1 MLPSRA
7 IDNLALFSLALVS
20 SPVVAYLRHFPVSR
34 GKWRLLNATSRFL
47 VTDIGDDVWA
57 RVHGPELQG
66 LIYGIKEQK
75 ETAAFLSL
83 VRSGMTVLDI
93 GANIGLYSLLSAKR
107 LDGSGVV
114 HAFEPTPFVAKR
126 LRDNVRLNHFQNVI
140 VNQIA
145 LSDQA
150 GTAKFYVHE
159 EADCN
164 SLGVVSSNSIEVQ
177 TMSLDEYVGSAAIQ
191 RVDLIKID
199 VEGAEVKVLRGA
211 HVLLSR
217 ADAPVMM
224 LEFNPPLLAAMGT
237 NDDELAAL
245 LSSYGYK
252 LQLIAQH
259 EGYRN
264 VIATK

>member
-1 MLPSRA
+1 MPPSGA
-7 IDNLALFSLALVS
+7 IDNLTRFWLALIS
-20 SPVVAYLRHFPVSR
+20 RPVVAYLRHFPVSR
-34 GKWRLLNATSRFL
+34 GKWRLLNAASRFL
-47 VTDIGDDVWA
+47 VADIGDDVWA
-57 RVHGPELQG
+57 RVHGPELQW
-66 LIYGIKEQK
+66 LVYGAKEQK
-75 ETAAFLSL
+75 ETEAFLSL

-114 HAFEPTPFVAKR
+114 HAFEPTPFVARR
-126 LRDNVRLNHFQNVI
+126 LRDNVRLNRFQNVI

-145 LSDQA
+145 LSDRA
-150 GTAKFYVHE
+150 GTAEFYVHE
-159 EADCN
+159 EADCS
-164 SLGVVSSNSIEVQ
+164 SLGAVSSNRIEVQ
-177 TMSLDEYVGSAAIQ
+177 TMSLDEYLRRAAIE

-211 HVLLSR
+211 QVLLSR
-217 ADAPVMM
+217 PDAPAMM
-224 LEFNPPLLAAMGT
+224 LEFNPPLLALMGT
-237 NDDELAAL
+237 SDEELAAL

-252 LQLIAQH
+252 LQTVAQH